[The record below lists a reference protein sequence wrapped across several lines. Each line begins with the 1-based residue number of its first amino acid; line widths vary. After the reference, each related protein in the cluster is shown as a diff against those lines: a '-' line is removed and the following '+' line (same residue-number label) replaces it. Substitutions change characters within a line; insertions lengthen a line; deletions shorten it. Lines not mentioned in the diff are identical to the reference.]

1 MGKYNE
7 LKLIIPSIYEIKLI
21 FLCGIPE
28 KATLFFI
35 PFLLFAIYSIYLFWT
50 RVAETH
56 TKKEE
61 EKKWGKEDK
70 LDKEKKDY
78 PNLT

>member
-7 LKLIIPSIYEIKLI
+7 LKLIIASIYEIKLI

-35 PFLLFAIYSIYLFWT
+35 PFLLFAIYSIYLLYT
-50 RVAETH
+50 QVAETH
-56 TKKEE
+56 TE
-61 EKKWGKEDK
+61 KEDENK
-70 LDKEKKDY
+70 
-78 PNLT
+78 